1 MKSTRILSLISIL
14 FITVILS
21 GCAPIHTLVFWRPI
35 DIIKFPMIYIFLA
48 FLFAKILQFSDKEN
62 RPFKYHFIRN
72 LLLTPV
78 YGFVKILMKLA

>member
-1 MKSTRILSLISIL
+1 MKNLRILLCTL
-14 FITVILS
+14 FAIVIFT
-21 GCAPIHTLVFWRPI
+21 GCAPVHTLVFWRPI

-48 FLFAKILQFSDKEN
+48 FVFAKILQFSDKED